1 MKPRSDLGGGGPVP
15 RTLQILKYYSG
26 PDRPTSPVE
35 CKEGGIVDD
44 HIIDI
49 DELPELETS
58 VAAHGSSVQQ
68 EIGGAQCVAIL
79 IINPP
84 SS

>member
-1 MKPRSDLGGGGPVP
+1 M
-15 RTLQILKYYSG
+15 
-26 PDRPTSPVE
+26 
-35 CKEGGIVDD
+35 DD